1 MYPCLMMNSEKS
13 TSTWILENI
22 AFLTLNFIFHKI
34 DFEHLPEYDIIFCL
48 WLISFF
54 ILDGT
59 LKRRHH
65 RNPEGRGQSHLKKLG
80 ENSSDSV
87 FVSDN
92 NTAIVAHRGSTTTLH
107 CQVYKDSQ
115 YGVVSQFWLL
125 FSKDFQFISK

>member
-1 MYPCLMMNSEKS
+1 MMNSEKFKVRGF
-13 TSTWILENI
+13 EKNI
-22 AFLTLNFIFHKI
+22 RCLTLNFKFQEYEI
-34 DFEHLPEYDIIFCL
+34 EHLAEYDIIFCL
-48 WLISFF
+48 RLIFIF

-87 FVSDN
+87 FLSDN

-115 YGVVSQFWLL
+115 YGVVR
-125 FSKDFQFISK
+125 